1 MPDWEGSAGQDVKG
15 NRIHISLDQG
25 KGNIVGVCLFVCL
38 GRLNFCWYDTLKE
51 ISPRV
56 T

>member
-25 KGNIVGVCLFVCL
+25 KGNIVGVCLFVCFL
-38 GRLNFCWYDTLKE
+38 GKTKFLLVRHFERNL
-51 ISPRV
+51 S
-56 T
+56 